1 MDSQAAGVSFA
12 ICSSIRPMRTV
23 LALALLVAGC
33 GDDDATQA
41 PTPSAPAEPPSPPP
55 TFHPEDELYDA
66 EGNLRESD
74 EVVAGLHLPRGLELD
89 REEERRHIYKTHVP
103 IAKVVAYFG
112 PRLFTGLVD
121 RIGDGAV
128 YRGATV
134 VGVENAPRM
143 DVSILQAGSSVR
155 VEILELPPLP
165 VAPPSP
171 AELQRQWDE
180 MMRRAE

>member
-1 MDSQAAGVSFA
+1 MVKGCWFRTGRFDEA
-12 ICSSIRPMRTV
+12 MRSVV
-23 LALALLVAGC
+23 LLALLAVAC
-33 GDDDATQA
+33 GGNDDATETTPPPA
-41 PTPSAPAEPPSPPP
+41 PEEPPPVAP

-74 EVVAGLHLPRGLELD
+74 EVVAGLRLPRGLQLD
-89 REEERRHIYKTHVP
+89 HEEERRHVYQTHVP
-103 IAKVVAYFG
+103 IGKVVAYFG

-143 DVSILQAGSSVR
+143 EVSILQTGSSVR
-155 VEILELPPLP
+155 VEIVELPPMP
-165 VAPPSP
+165 ATPPSP
-171 AELQRQWDE
+171 AELQRQWEE

>member
-1 MDSQAAGVSFA
+1 MRSLLAIALIVAA
-12 ICSSIRPMRTV
+12 
-23 LALALLVAGC
+23 C
-33 GDDDATQA
+33 GDDDTVQA
-41 PTPSAPAEPPSPPP
+41 PPPPAPEEPPTPAPA
-55 TFHPEDELYDA
+55 FHPEDELYDA

-74 EVVAGLHLPRGLELD
+74 EVVGGLHLPRGLELD

-103 IAKVVAYFG
+103 IQKVVAYFG

-134 VGVENAPRM
+134 VGVENSPRLE
-143 DVSILQAGSSVR
+143 VSILQAGPSVR
-155 VEILELPPLP
+155 VEVVELPPLP
-165 VAPPSP
+165 ATPPSP